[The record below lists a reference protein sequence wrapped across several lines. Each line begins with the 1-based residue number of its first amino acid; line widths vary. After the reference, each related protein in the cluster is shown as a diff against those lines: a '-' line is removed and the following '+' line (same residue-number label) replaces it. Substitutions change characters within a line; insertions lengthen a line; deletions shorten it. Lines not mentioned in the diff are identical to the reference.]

1 MDKKF
6 LKKLQ
11 VEGENNGATLEESEG
26 GSLRELDA
34 LHSEI
39 ISEPVHEPR

>member
-11 VEGENNGATLEESEG
+11 VEGVNNGATLEESEG
-26 GSLRELDA
+26 GSLRELDV
-34 LHSEI
+34 LHGETI
-39 ISEPVHEPR
+39 LEPVH